1 MSGRGRGK
9 RGPKKNNDIVTSADT
24 TDTTDA
30 ASTIIENASVTDN
43 IVVEKPAKKVSKKKQ
58 FPVVAFISPD
68 GIQGNLQPEIKRPL
82 IVHLPIQSKEVSFND
97 VPVIYDPN
105 PPQAPEPYV
114 SFDPFSDI
122 AEQLPDLSNPII
134 SDEPRLNND
143 NKPININNS
152 SATVPTTVNAN
163 TAANANT
170 NTSDTIDFYNIKDTL
185 LVQYKDSSEMKSIP
199 SKSDSACFWCCHSFN
214 NRPVV
219 LPLRDQG
226 KYLQVFGNFCCPECA
241 TAYLFD
247 MRQDSHTRWEQL
259 ALLYRLYSEACG
271 GKIHPAPSRNILK
284 LFGGSLSI
292 VDYRNLIRS
301 YKVRVDVHLP
311 PMVSLLATMDTK
323 PIDFY
328 DASLTKNVSETVKER
343 LQKAEEVLRLKRTKP
358 LKAWESTLDACINLK
373 VKSEESKL
381 NFIQDNIN
389 N

>member
-9 RGPKKNNDIVTSADT
+9 RAT
-24 TDTTDA
+24 A
-30 ASTIIENASVTDN
+30 ATKENAAAAATAENTATTENTVN
-43 IVVEKPAKKVSKKKQ
+43 NVVVDKPAKKVSKKKQ
-58 FPVVAFISPD
+58 FPVVAVITPD

-82 IVHLPIQSKEVSFND
+82 IVHLPIQSKDVTFND
-97 VPVIYDPN
+97 VPVTYDPT

-122 AEQLPDLSNPII
+122 AEQLPENNTLLHPVVNEPI
-134 SDEPRLNND
+134 EHTND
-143 NKPININNS
+143 NVISNTPG
-152 SATVPTTVNAN
+152 TAN
-163 TAANANT
+163 TSSSHT
-170 NTSDTIDFYNIKDTL
+170 NTTTETIDFYNIKDTL
-185 LVQYKDSSEMKSIP
+185 LVQYKDSSDMKAIP
-199 SKSDSACFWCCHSFN
+199 AKSDSACFWCCHTFN

-259 ALLYRLYSEACG
+259 ALLYRLYSDACG
-271 GKIHPAPSRNILK
+271 GKLHPAPSKNALK
-284 LFGGSLSI
+284 LFGGSLTI
-292 VDYRNLIRS
+292 EDYRSLIRS
-301 YKVRVDVHLP
+301 YKVRIDVHLP

-328 DASLTKNVSETVKER
+328 DSSLTKNVSETVKER

-373 VKSEESKL
+373 IKSDESKMH
-381 NFIQDNIN
+381 F
-389 N
+389 